1 MRITVRATDDAR
13 MPDTDST
20 STRASLHRHTVGEH
34 LRKIAQRHPDRAALV
49 AGDQEYHATYAELF
63 EQTDLAAR
71 GLMATGVAQ
80 GDRVAIWAPDRYE
93 RVVLGL
99 AAARAGANLVEI
111 DPACDAAELGDALGA
126 TGVRLLAMSRGFRSA
141 DHEALLQQVR
151 DQCPQLRCVLMLD
164 GEWHAFLEEGTHVSE
179 CELAARESSVSP
191 DDQICMRPVAVTH
204 RELLAGPDHATRAL
218 GIGALA
224 VILQGACVVVANRA
238 PA

>member
-1 MRITVRATDDAR
+1 VRITVRAADHAR
-13 MPDTDST
+13 MPDTDPS
-20 STRASLHRHTVGEH
+20 STRASRHQQTVSEH
-34 LRKIAQRHPDRAALV
+34 LRKLAQRQPDRTALV
-49 AGDQEYHATYAELF
+49 AGDQEYRATYAELF

-99 AAARAGANLVEI
+99 AAARAGAILVAI

-126 TGVRLLAMSRGFRSA
+126 TRVRLLAMSRGFRGA

-164 GEWHAFLEEGTHVSE
+164 GEWHAFLEEGMHVSE
-179 CELAARESSVSP
+179 FELAAREASVSP
-191 DDQICMRPVAVTH
+191 DDRVCMRPVAVTH

-218 GIGALA
+218 GVGALA
-224 VILQGACVVVANRA
+224 VILRGACVVVANRA